1 MFCYWYFLSVCCL
14 QLFNVLFEEKNA
26 VLYSFIVFQRRRGVV
41 FRFLRGAIRC
51 TQTSRCYARRRY
63 IRAHSCVFIA
73 QQISFMTGERV
84 AASKYSFALCC
95 AVANFFV
102 CFFVWFYSFWLSR
115 RSNLMKNCKQP
126 NIDCFYYQYLSSLL
140 PSWSKLNALFLFV
153 E

>member
-95 AVANFFV
+95 AASARRGAIRT
-102 CFFVWFYSFWLSR
+102 YSRNSR
-115 RSNLMKNCKQP
+115 SCS
-126 NIDCFYYQYLSSLL
+126 DGL
-140 PSWSKLNALFLFV
+140 PLNATVSTRPNATDILDTINLFV
-153 E
+153 RECVSVHA